1 MHFWLLTH
9 EREMLRPTNTGRLIR
24 SAQRIIWQRKAANL
38 ELLQQISLG
47 NIALL
52 YPGNSNN
59 QLAPPSMPD
68 HLIILDATWQEAQKM
83 YNQSKYLH
91 GLPKISLDG
100 YQSTYTL
107 RRNQK
112 GLCTA
117 EVAAYALLEIG
128 RNEESKS
135 LLQRLQQWQQNKING
150 PNHLGN

>member
-9 EREMLRPTNTGRLIR
+9 EREMLRPTNTGRLIP
-24 SAQRIIWQRKAANL
+24 SARRIIWQRKAANL
-38 ELLQQISLG
+38 ELLEQISLG

-52 YPGNSNN
+52 YPNDASD
-59 QLAPPSMPD
+59 QPTTAPE
-68 HLIILDATWQEAQKM
+68 HVIILDATWQEAQKM

-91 GLPKISLDG
+91 GLPKITLNG

-107 RRNQK
+107 RRNQQ

-117 EVAAYALLEIG
+117 EVAAYALLEAG

-135 LLQRLQQWQQNKING
+135 LLQCLQQWQQSKVNG
-150 PNHLGN
+150 PSHPSN